1 MPQPRQPRHTQTS
14 ALCPSTRP
22 AAAGPSAPPPPS
34 LSPHLVPPGEGTLR
48 SRCWAGGGEVS
59 AHDTVVRF
67 LPFGVP
73 SLSPH
78 FPLSDHSGN
87 GVKWT
92 DGWWKEP
99 PCSRVTGS
107 QDSPTSPRPTP
118 HGSGGPWGRGPGKAP
133 EASWVA
139 GACGAWGTLP
149 RWVPRQ
155 GAWVLRPRAD
165 GGVF

>member
-1 MPQPRQPRHTQTS
+1 MILWLDFFHLGCPRCHPT
-14 ALCPSTRP
+14 
-22 AAAGPSAPPPPS
+22 
-34 LSPHLVPPGEGTLR
+34 
-48 SRCWAGGGEVS
+48 
-59 AHDTVVRF
+59 
-67 LPFGVP
+67 
-73 SLSPH
+73 
-78 FPLSDHSGN
+78 FPLSDHSSN

-149 RWVPRQ
+149 RWAPRQ